1 MAKREKILLVDDDV
15 DLVKALRLVL
25 EKNGYTVVVAHD
37 AESGLTK
44 ADAERPD
51 LILLDVMMP
60 DSTEGFGYIWKLRQR
75 GEPYFHDVPI
85 IMLTAIQE
93 RTGLLF
99 YPESAAGTFKAGE
112 RVPVQ
117 AFLDKPIDPARLL
130 KSVQEVLTAAWRKG

>member
-1 MAKREKILLVDDDV
+1 MAKREKLLLVDDDV
-15 DLVKALRLVL
+15 DLVDALRLVL
-25 EKNGYTVVVAHD
+25 ENNGYTVVVAHD

-75 GEPYFHDVPI
+75 GEPYFQNVPI

>member
-15 DLVKALRLVL
+15 DLVDALRLVL
-25 EKNGYTVVVAHD
+25 ENNGYTVVVAQD

-75 GEPYFHDVPI
+75 GEPYFQNVPI

-99 YPESAAGTFKAGE
+99 YPESAEGTFKAGE

-117 AFLDKPIDPARLL
+117 EFLDKPIDPARLL

>member
-15 DLVKALRLVL
+15 DLVDALRLVL
-25 EKNGYTVVVAHD
+25 ENNGYTVVVAQD

-75 GEPYFHDVPI
+75 GEPYFQNVPI

-93 RTGLLF
+93 RPGLLF
-99 YPESAAGTFKAGE
+99 YPESADGTFKAGE

-117 AFLDKPIDPARLL
+117 EFLDKPIDPARLL